1 MVHAM
6 AKDRGRLP
14 RVAWVFVV
22 VGHGCGPTVRPDMP
36 FPEEAVV
43 RKERAPAKA
52 PPGRQVVV
60 GEMCPRGADGRTAVA
75 PLLVRTAQWSDTA
88 AEVTGAVE
96 RGETPRF
103 AVFGTAGRVPGLFG
117 TVGFAYI
124 SLGHGV
130 PAEPHAGPSPG
141 RAD

>member
-60 GEMCPRGADGRTAVA
+60 GEMCPRGADGRPAVA

-96 RGETPRF
+96 RGSTPRF
-103 AVFGTAGRVPGLFG
+103 AVFGPDGKVAGLFE
-117 TVGFAYI
+117 TVGLADI
-124 SLGHGV
+124 TLGQSV
-130 PAEPHAGPSPG
+130 AAGTYAGGSPC
-141 RAD
+141 